1 MKIFL
6 YGIAGAD
13 QAYRVVKYWC
23 FFNVETEP
31 VTIRDIM
38 YHASMLQVKNPNIEH
53 VYAIDDRK
61 GLFGDFREAMKK
73 NSVESWAIFKNILQ
87 TEGLKIF

>member
-23 FFNVETEP
+23 FFDVDTKP
-31 VTIRDIM
+31 VTIRDLM
-38 YHASMLQVKNPNIEH
+38 YQATMLRAKNPSIRQ
-53 VYAIDDRK
+53 VYTIDNRH
-61 GLFGDFREAMKK
+61 GLHNDFRYAMIK
-73 NSVESWAIFKNILQ
+73 NSVESWAIFKNILE
-87 TEGLKIF
+87 TEGLQIF

>member
-23 FFNVETEP
+23 FFNVDTKP
-31 VTIRDIM
+31 VTIRDLM
-38 YHASMLQVKNPNIEH
+38 YQATMLQVKNPSIEH
-53 VYAIDDRK
+53 VYAIDDRH
-61 GLFGDFREAMKK
+61 GLHSDFRYAMKK
-73 NSVESWAIFKNILQ
+73 NSVESWAIFKNILE
-87 TEGLKIF
+87 TEGLQIF

>member
-6 YGIAGAD
+6 YGLAGPD

-23 FFNVETEP
+23 FFNVDTEP
-31 VTIRDIM
+31 VLIKDIIYQAM
-38 YHASMLQVKNPNIEH
+38 MLCVKNPSITE
-53 VYAIDDRK
+53 VYAIDDRR
-61 GLFGDFREAMKK
+61 GLFDDFRTAIKK

-87 TEGLKIF
+87 TEGLRVR

>member
-23 FFNVETEP
+23 FFDVDTEP
-31 VTIRDIM
+31 VTIRDLM
-38 YHASMLQVKNPNIEH
+38 YQATMLQVKNPSIRQ
-53 VYAIDDRK
+53 VYAIDNRH
-61 GLFGDFREAMKK
+61 GLHNDFRYAMKK
-73 NSVESWAIFKNILQ
+73 NSVESWAIFKDILQ
-87 TEGLKIF
+87 TEGLQII